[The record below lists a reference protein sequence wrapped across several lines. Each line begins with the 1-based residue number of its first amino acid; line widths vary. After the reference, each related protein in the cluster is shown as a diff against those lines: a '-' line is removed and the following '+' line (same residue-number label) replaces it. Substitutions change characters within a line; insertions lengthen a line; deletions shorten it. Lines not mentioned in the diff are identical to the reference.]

1 MTESLKG
8 YLLNIKLTINNN
20 DKPQDA
26 PMSQSVL
33 NHNTNPQLPH
43 QAMLEWAEKKP
54 NDVFLRQ
61 IKNRQFVDYT
71 FSEVVDKALR
81 LVTSLQE
88 LGVKPKDRVALIS
101 KNCAEWFITDLALM
115 LGDFVSV
122 PIFPT
127 AGLETIEHCLT
138 HSESK
143 ILIVGKLDDVN
154 ATQKAMEN
162 LPEINTIAFNYDS
175 AAKCQYQFD
184 ELIQQYQPSEFR
196 PEHNDNTLMS
206 IVYTSGT
213 SGLPKG
219 AMLTF
224 GGFSHSS
231 KHLINHIGIQAG
243 DRLFSYLPLAHI
255 TERVYI
261 LGSAFFGGIQTAFPE
276 SLDTFIDD
284 VKMHR
289 PTLFISVPR
298 LWTVFQQRIQDKLPQ
313 KKLNILLKI
322 PFVNG
327 LIKRKLADGL
337 GLDQARV
344 LGCGSAPVSAGLL
357 KWYESIGLNIT
368 EAWGMTET
376 FAYSTLNYPYRSD
389 KVGSVGSAGPGVEL
403 KIANDEEILVRG
415 DGLFAGYYK
424 NDEATEESFNNEG
437 WLHTGDI
444 GSIDSEGYLTIQG
457 RKKDTFK
464 TAKGK
469 FVAPVP
475 IEKRIFDLS
484 NLEMMCLIGSGL
496 PGPILLAIP
505 HAYPNFDQARYE
517 RTALRNLETINS
529 GLESHEKL
537 KGILMIKEPWS
548 IENGILTP
556 TLKIKRHILE
566 KKYHEFASS
575 WPKDKKIIWE

>member
-1 MTESLKG
+1 
-8 YLLNIKLTINNN
+8 
-20 DKPQDA
+20 
-26 PMSQSVL
+26 MSQSVFD
-33 NHNTNPQLPH
+33 HKQNPSLPH
-43 QAMLEWAEKKP
+43 EAILKWAEEKP
-54 NDVFLRQ
+54 NSIFLRQ
-61 IKNRQFVDYT
+61 VINREFVDYT
-71 FSEVVDKALR
+71 FAEVVDKALR
-81 LVTSLQE
+81 LVSALQD
-88 LGVKPKDRVALIS
+88 LGLNPKDRVALIS

-138 HSESK
+138 HSDSK
-143 ILIVGKLDDVN
+143 VLIVGKLDNSD
-154 ATQKAMEN
+154 ATTQIIEK
-162 LPEINTIAFNYDS
+162 LDYLSTIAFNYDS
-175 AAKCQYQFD
+175 ASKCQLQFED
-184 ELIQQYQPSEFR
+184 IVQQHQPSSSR
-196 PEHNDNTLMS
+196 PSHHDNTLMS

-219 AMLTF
+219 AMLTY
-224 GGFSHSS
+224 GGFSTSA
-231 KHLINHIGIQAG
+231 KHLINHIGMKPD

-322 PFVNG
+322 PFING
-327 LIKRKLADGL
+327 IIKRKLADGL
-337 GLDQARV
+337 GLDKARV

-376 FAYSTLNYPYRSD
+376 FAYSTLNHPYRSD
-389 KVGSVGSAGPGVEL
+389 KVGTVGSAGPGVEL
-403 KIANDEEILVRG
+403 KIAQDEEILVRG
-415 DGLFAGYYK
+415 DGMFAGYYK
-424 NDEATEESFNNEG
+424 NDGATAESFNKDG

-444 GSIDSEGYLTIQG
+444 GSIDSEGFLTIQG

-496 PGPILLAIP
+496 TGPILLAIP
-505 HAYPNFDQARYE
+505 HTYPNFDQKRYE
-517 RTALRNLETINS
+517 RTALKNLETINS

-537 KGILMIKEPWS
+537 KGILMVKEPWT

-566 KKYHEFASS
+566 KKYHDFASQ

>member
-1 MTESLKG
+1 MNQPFFDHK
-8 YLLNIKLTINNN
+8 
-20 DKPQDA
+20 
-26 PMSQSVL
+26 
-33 NHNTNPQLPH
+33 TNPQLPH
-43 QAMLEWAEKKP
+43 EAMLEWAEKKP
-54 NDVFLRQ
+54 HDLFLRQ
-61 IKNRQFVDYT
+61 IKNREFTDYS
-71 FSEVVDKALR
+71 FADVVDKALR
-81 LVTSLQE
+81 LVSALQE
-88 LGVKPKDRVALIS
+88 MGIKPKDKVALIS

-127 AGLETIEHCLT
+127 AGLDTIEHCLT

-143 ILIVGKLDDVN
+143 VLIVGKLDN
-154 ATQKAMEN
+154 SEATQQAIIN
-162 LPEINTIAFNYDS
+162 LPDILTIAFDYDS
-175 AAKCQYQFD
+175 AAKCQYQF
-184 ELIQQYQPSEFR
+184 EVLLATHSPSNFKA
-196 PEHNDNTLMS
+196 EHNDNTLMS

-224 GGFSHSS
+224 GGFSHAS
-231 KHLINHIGIQAG
+231 KHLINHIGMQQ
-243 DRLFSYLPLAHI
+243 DERLFSYLPLAHI

-313 KKLNILLKI
+313 KKLAILLKI
-322 PFVNG
+322 PFVSG

-337 GLDQARV
+337 GLDKARV
-344 LGCGSAPVSAGLL
+344 LGCGSAPVSASLL

-376 FAYSTLNYPYRSD
+376 FAYSTLNHPYRSD
-389 KVGSVGSAGPGVEL
+389 KVGSVGAAGPGVEL
-403 KIANDEEILVRG
+403 KIADDEEILVRG
-415 DGLFAGYYK
+415 DSLFAGYYK
-424 NDEATEESFNNEG
+424 NDEATAETFNKDG

-444 GSIDSEGYLTIQG
+444 GSIDSEGFLTIQG

-496 PGPILLAIP
+496 PGPILLAVP

-517 RTALRNLETINS
+517 RTALKNLETIND

-556 TLKIKRHILE
+556 TLKIKRHVLE
-566 KKYHEFASS
+566 KNYHEFASN
-575 WPKDKKIIWE
+575 WPQDKKIIWE